1 MYVADGH
8 LHPWFWLRQA
18 AVCPTVVFFYVHL
31 LVLGFSM
38 TYAHERKL
46 TIPFSRVCVAPIWFW
61 GYVADVDAPCEASKD
76 ADTHLDVE
84 VTISGRT
91 TPIWTNMKCSM
102 NQI

>member
-1 MYVADGH
+1 MSH
-8 LHPWFWLRQA
+8 
-18 AVCPTVVFFYVHL
+18 CCVFLCSSLGSRILDDLTRMSANLPYL
-31 LVLGFSM
+31 SLVIVL
-38 TYAHERKL
+38 
-46 TIPFSRVCVAPIWFW
+46 IAPIWFG

-91 TPIWTNMKCSM
+91 SGRTIPIWTNMKCST